1 MPDQLKQSPNL
12 ESASHAR
19 DYSGLFWTSF
29 LPGGREL
36 PVRLMGYTNVGWLNS
51 LHSFDGQPPI
61 VREIV
66 LALSLMT
73 ASQFDESIQKEQ
85 GARQYTQVLKQ
96 LSTSLSGTDRLTALS
111 IASRLCGQ
119 YEVCHSCEWFRI

>member
-1 MPDQLKQSPNL
+1 MPDQLKQRPSL
-12 ESASHAR
+12 ESACHAR
-19 DYSGLFWTSF
+19 DYSGLFWAAF
-29 LPGGREL
+29 LPDGKEL
-36 PVRLMGYTNVGWLNS
+36 PVRLMGYTNVGWLNG

-61 VREIV
+61 VREII

-73 ASQFDESIQKEQ
+73 ASHLNERMQKDL

-96 LSTSLSGTDRLTALS
+96 LSCSLNGTDQLTALC

-119 YEVCHSCEWFRI
+119 YEVCQLDE